1 MGGHTGGV
9 MSYGIGIVL
18 HGKSGKQKIN
28 VKSSTECELLVGSS
42 EYCPYSIWQLMS
54 MEEQGYVLCN
64 NILFQDNQSTIKMI

>member
-28 VKSSTECELLVGSS
+28 VKSRNVN
-42 EYCPYSIWQLMS
+42 Y
-54 MEEQGYVLCN
+54 
-64 NILFQDNQSTIKMI
+64 